1 MPVATTKGFQLADP
15 AKGSGGKIP
24 DTVEKT
30 IDSAYAEAQGALLYV
45 DASGNFAACAADAS
59 SIAAVALTPGG
70 ADTSGYNILGRK
82 EFPPLKM
89 QGISIANG
97 QRFIAPYS
105 GTLPAA
111 PGGQYGFVRNASG
124 LYVVDFDET
133 VNVCLTYLGVVDFN
147 PALTDAQEALV
158 EVSFLSTVVQAL

>member
-1 MPVATTKGFQLADP
+1 MPVVTGKGFQLADP

-30 IDSAYAEAQGALLYV
+30 IDSGYAEAQGALLYV
-45 DASGNFAACAADAS
+45 DESGNFAACAADAAL
-59 SIAAVALTPGG
+59 IAAVALTPGG

-97 QRFIAPYS
+97 QRFIAPFS
-105 GTLPAA
+105 GSLPAA

-124 LYVVDFDET
+124 IYVVDFDEV
-133 VNVCLTYLGVVDFN
+133 VNVCLVYLGVVDFN
-147 PALTDAQEALV
+147 PAVSAADEGLV
-158 EVSFLSTVVQAL
+158 EVAFLPSVVQPL